1 MYKKLREE
9 LINENILLLE
19 RCKAMGINIW
29 PGTDRT
35 VEDVMVEV
43 DKNSQE
49 ILKQKFG
56 YGESGKQLKEKDLK
70 SYYFITIN
78 LEGNKEQVKELYDKM
93 GEAIH
98 RYKWLR
104 KSIFNIEYYTKKGGH
119 PHTHIYVD
127 TDKRRDTIIHLL
139 SKFFKIKENYLDIK
153 RYYGNPINH
162 INYIKGIK
170 KEESKEEYI
179 DKDDKLRD
187 EYNIPKFIDNMGG
200 NELIVNGSE

>member
-9 LINENILLLE
+9 LINDNILLLE
-19 RCKAMGINIW
+19 RCKSMGINIW

-43 DKNSQE
+43 DKNSQD
-49 ILKQKFG
+49 ILRRKFG
-56 YGESGKQLKEKDLK
+56 YLENGKKPNENDLK

-93 GEAIH
+93 CEAIH

-139 SKFFKIKENYLDIK
+139 AKFFKIKENYLDIK

-187 EYNIPKFIDNMGG
+187 EYNIPKFIDNQGG